1 LVNPDDHRFLSPGD
15 MPQKIQS
22 YCAETGQTVPQS
34 RGSIV
39 RCALESLALTYRR
52 LLEQLEDMM
61 DRSYP
66 RVHIIGGGS
75 KNRLLNQ
82 LTADATGKVVIAGPA
97 EATSIGNILMQALAM
112 GYIASLDEGRDLV
125 RRSFEVTTYEPGEQT
140 RWDKAYSRHLE
151 LIGETRGT
159 KGTKI

>member
-1 LVNPDDHRFLSPGD
+1 
-15 MPQKIQS
+15 
-22 YCAETGQTVPQS
+22 
-34 RGSIV
+34 
-39 RCALESLALTYRR
+39 
-52 LLEQLEDMM
+52 MM